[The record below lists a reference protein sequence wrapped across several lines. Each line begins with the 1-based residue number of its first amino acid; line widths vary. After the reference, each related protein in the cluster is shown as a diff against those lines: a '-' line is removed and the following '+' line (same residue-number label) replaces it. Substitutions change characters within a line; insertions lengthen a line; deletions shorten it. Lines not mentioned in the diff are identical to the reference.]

1 MSVPVYTN
9 YPSYIPYNY
18 NPVLNT
24 YVSPS
29 NITSNITPN
38 LISPGYDYIES
49 YNDLQPIY
57 TVKPESVQI
66 PIEPESQPNVS
77 IETFNKKSIQ
87 VFFIIVGLIIGGTL
101 LLIYRKRL

>member
-9 YPSYIPYNY
+9 YPSNIPYNY

-24 YVSPS
+24 YIPS
-29 NITSNITPN
+29 NLTSNITPN
-38 LISPGYDYIES
+38 LTSPGYDYIES

-77 IETFNKKSIQ
+77 IETFNKTSII
-87 VFFIIVGLIIGGTL
+87 VFFIIVGLIIGGSL
-101 LLIYRKRL
+101 MLIYRKKL